1 MRDYEVVFILQA
13 DLDEATTTGI
23 IEKVSSWIK
32 DSGGSIEKVEN
43 WGKRRMAY
51 SIRKQREGHYVLVK
65 AQMLPS
71 FVGELERNLQF
82 QEPVLRFLIT
92 ANE

>member
-13 DLDEATTTGI
+13 DLDEATTTGL
-23 IEKVSSWIK
+23 IEKVTSWIK
-32 DSGGSIEKVEN
+32 DAGGAVEKVED

-51 SIRKQREGHYVLVK
+51 VIRKQREGHYVLVK
-65 AQMLPS
+65 AQMAPAY
-71 FVGELERNLQF
+71 VGELERNLQF

>member
-13 DLDEATTTGI
+13 DLDETTTNGI
-23 IEKVSSWIK
+23 IEKVSGWIK
-32 DSGGSIEKVEN
+32 DSGGSVAKVEN

-51 SIRKQREGHYVLVK
+51 AIRKQREGHYVLIN
-65 AQMLPS
+65 AQMLPT
-71 FVGELERNLQF
+71 FVVELERNLQF